1 MPDKS
6 KPVRTVD
13 LKAMKGAGEKI
24 VALTAYDA
32 LFAEL
37 VDESGV
43 DVILVGDSV
52 NTVLCGEATT
62 LSATLDQM
70 IYHGR
75 IVRKGVRRALLTIDM
90 PYLSYQ
96 VSIEDAKRNCGR
108 VLKETG
114 AEAVKV
120 EGGRSVAPTVNALV
134 EIGIPVMGHVGFTPQ
149 SVHAMGGHRVQGREA
164 GDKERIVEDAKAL
177 EQAGAFSVVLELMP
191 SDVAQSVTEAIDIP
205 TIGIGSGPSCD
216 GQVLV
221 LHDMLGLNDRFSA
234 KFLKRYAD
242 LAGSV
247 RSAVKA
253 YEEDVR
259 AGRYPDVSHAYE

>member
-13 LKAMKGAGEKI
+13 LKVMKGAGEKI

-32 LFAEL
+32 LFASL

-149 SVHAMGGHRVQGREA
+149 SVHAMGGHRVQGRA
-164 GDKERIVEDAKAL
+164 VGAKERIVEDAKAL